1 MLLCGKQSQPSLA
14 LALDWIGLEFDNRYQ
29 MIDKSMSC
37 SNLGAR
43 KNMNICNN
51 LLVVNAVLNDVT
63 KNRKDVDIEIMNIEK
78 CFDKMWYSETGNDIF
93 NAGVEDDKFVLLA
106 KSNAKCQVAVRTP
119 WGSTTDRVILKE
131 IEMQG
136 TVPAPLKASV
146 QLDTLGKE
154 CIENGEGLFK
164 YKDCVNITPLL
175 MIDDVLAISA
185 CGNDSVKTNAII
197 HSKVDTKQLK
207 FGPSKCFKIH
217 IGSKSVNT
225 CPTLKVHR
233 LWLQLTKRNILE
245 TFFLMMVK

>member
-1 MLLCGKQSQPSLA
+1 
-14 LALDWIGLEFDNRYQ
+14 

-37 SNLGAR
+37 SNIGAR
-43 KNMNICNN
+43 KNRNIHDH
-51 LLVVNAVLNDVT
+51 LFVV
-63 KNRKDVDIEIMNIEK
+63 KDVDIEIMNIEK

-119 WGSTTDRVILKE
+119 WGSTTDRVTLKE

-197 HSKVDTKQLK
+197 HSKVDTKQLR
-207 FGPSKCFKIH
+207 FEPSKFLRY
-217 IGSKSVNT
+217 
-225 CPTLKVHR
+225 TLEVKV
-233 LWLQLTKRNILE
+233 
-245 TFFLMMVK
+245 